1 MVSSLEQAR
10 VELQTKAG
18 AAPKTKG
25 VYRMLRFLFTGFF
38 LIVCLATLN
47 CQTYTTGLQQGAG
60 RADEVAALST
70 LGAIARAQTAYSI
83 SNPGDYGTFEQL
95 AAGGY
100 LDDRFK
106 NSKPKFYGYIFT
118 MSVIPKSDAKDGSYT
133 LNVDPDPA
141 LKVSGKHFYLDSNS
155 ADIHVNASQQAG
167 ASDGIVKP

>member
-1 MVSSLEQAR
+1 
-10 VELQTKAG
+10 
-18 AAPKTKG
+18 
-25 VYRMLRFLFTGFF
+25 MLRFFFTGS
-38 LIVCLATLN
+38 LLVAGLATLT

-83 SNPGDYGTFEQL
+83 TNPGDYGTFEQL
-95 AAGGY
+95 TAGGF
-100 LDDRFK
+100 LDDRFN

-118 MSVIPKSDAKDGSYT
+118 MSVSPKSGSKDGSYT

-155 ADIHVNASQQAG
+155 ANIHVNASQQAG
-167 ASDGIVKP
+167 ASDGIMKP

>member
-1 MVSSLEQAR
+1 MF
-10 VELQTKAG
+10 
-18 AAPKTKG
+18 
-25 VYRMLRFLFTGFF
+25 RFLLAGFL
-38 LIVCLATLN
+38 LISCITSFN

-100 LDDRFK
+100 LDGRFN

-118 MSVIPKSDAKDGSYT
+118 MSVIPKSDS
-133 LNVDPDPA
+133 
-141 LKVSGKHFYLDSNS
+141 
-155 ADIHVNASQQAG
+155 
-167 ASDGIVKP
+167 

>member
-1 MVSSLEQAR
+1 MFRSVP
-10 VELQTKAG
+10 AG
-18 AAPKTKG
+18 
-25 VYRMLRFLFTGFF
+25 FL
-38 LIVCLATLN
+38 LIACFATWN

-95 AAGGY
+95 ATGGY
-100 LDDRFK
+100 LDGRFN
-106 NSKPKFYGYIFT
+106 NSKPRFYGYIFT
-118 MSVIPKSDAKDGSYT
+118 MSVNPKSDSRDGSYA

-155 ADIHVNASQQAG
+155 SDIHVNATQP
-167 ASDGIVKP
+167 ASATDGIVKP